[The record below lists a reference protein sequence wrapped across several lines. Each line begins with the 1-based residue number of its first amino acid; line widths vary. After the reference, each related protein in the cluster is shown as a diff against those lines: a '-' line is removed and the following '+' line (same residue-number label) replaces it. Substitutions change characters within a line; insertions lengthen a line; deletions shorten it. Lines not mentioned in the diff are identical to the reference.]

1 MRFIRPTSMLLL
13 GMYGTGAML
22 LGACGGEPAPA
33 HPEQAIAPQADAST
47 ERTTR
52 LPHPGSVTETLH
64 GVTVEDPFRALE
76 NGDSPEV
83 KAWTDQQNAKT
94 RQFLDAVPSREAL
107 KREIA
112 ELIHIGNVDAP
123 YVAVA
128 IPGERRYFHTKREGE
143 QNQPT
148 LYVRDKVGGPDR
160 VLIDAS
166 ALSADGTN
174 AIDWWYPSRD
184 GKFVAWGMSENGSEE
199 STLIVRDV
207 KTGKDLPDRIP
218 YTRYAS
224 VAWVP
229 GNKAFYY
236 TRHPEPGSVPPG
248 DEKYYSKVF
257 KHVIGTDPKSD
268 VLVFGAG
275 REKTDTPSLSIS
287 PNGRWLVV
295 TVHQG
300 WAKSEVYLQ
309 DLEAKGKTAGKW
321 VEVAVKTEALFDA
334 IARDDRLY
342 IHTNDGAPRYR
353 LFAVD
358 YKTPDRTHWKE
369 LIVEGADVLTDVSII
384 GKHLVATYLHDAS
397 TRIERFDING
407 KSKGAIPLPGIGT
420 ASVSGP
426 YEGDEMFFNFYSY
439 ATPTQVSRV
448 DLKTNKVEL
457 WDRVGEK
464 FAGEKINVTLMHA
477 TSKDG
482 TKVPMFVVAGENLAK
497 NGETPT
503 VLWGYGGFN
512 INMTPAF
519 SARALLTVRHG
530 GVWVFTVLRGGGE
543 FGEDWHKAGMLANK
557 QNVFDDFIAC
567 AEEMV
572 AQKISNPAHLG
583 IAGGSNGGLLTA
595 TVATQRPELY
605 RAGLSLVPLTDMVR
619 YTHYRIA
626 QAWIPEYGDPANADQ
641 FKVLYAYSPYH
652 HVKDGTRYPAMLF
665 TTAESDARVDPMHAR
680 KMAARMQEAQ
690 QAGAAAD
697 RPILVRVESK
707 AGHGAGKPTSK
718 VVEELADEMGFLF
731 HELGVK

>member
-13 GMYGTGAML
+13 GMYGTGAL
-22 LGACGGEPAPA
+22 VLGACGGEPAPA
-33 HPEQAIAPQADAST
+33 HPEAIAPKTDAST
-47 ERTTR
+47 ERNTR
-52 LPHPGSVTETLH
+52 LPKPGSVTETLH

-94 RQFLDAVPSREAL
+94 RQYLDAFPSRDAL

-112 ELIHIGNVDAP
+112 ELIHVGSVDAP
-123 YVAVA
+123 YVAAA
-128 IPGERRYFHTKREGE
+128 IPGERRYFHMKREGE

-174 AIDWWYPSRD
+174 AIDWWYPTRD

-199 STLIVRDV
+199 STLIIRDV

-218 YTRYAS
+218 YTRYSS

-257 KHVIGTDPKSD
+257 KHVVGTDPKTD
-268 VLVFGAG
+268 VLIFGAG
-275 REKTDTPSLSIS
+275 RDKTDTPSLSIS

-309 DLEAKGKTAGKW
+309 DLEAKGKNAGKW

-334 IARDDRLY
+334 IVRDDRMY

-369 LIVEGADVLTDVSII
+369 LIVEAPDVLDGVAVI
-384 GKHLVATYLHDAS
+384 GKHIVATYLHNAS
-397 TRIERFDING
+397 TRLERFDISG

-420 ASVSGP
+420 AQVSGP
-426 YEGDEMFFNFYSY
+426 YDGDEAFFNFYSY

-448 DLKTNKVEL
+448 DLKTNKIEL

-464 FAGEKINVTLMHA
+464 FASEKINVTLMHA

-482 TKVPMFVVAGENLAK
+482 TKVPMFVVAGENVPK

-567 AEEMV
+567 AEELV
-572 AQKISNPAHLG
+572 AQKITNPAHLG

-641 FKVLYAYSPYH
+641 FKVLYGYSPYH

-690 QAGAAAD
+690 AASD

-707 AGHGAGKPTSK
+707 AGHGAGKPTTK
-718 VVEELADEMGFLF
+718 VVEELTDEMGFLF